1 MSKIVKALEK
11 YKKERNLSSS
21 QVFNLDHAKPPESAL
36 DSDED
41 QYIQENVDTDA
52 AKESMQPYPQ
62 QEERIAVQVVDSREA
77 SQPQADR
84 PSSEPANIAPKR
96 SPHFVLADK
105 QPAKTASTEIEN
117 KGRVPLLGDEK
128 ANPATQPPELTSV
141 APSEPTC
148 ACMPSN
154 RFAPDLISIV
164 NPRCVEAEIFKVLR
178 GKILFPTSGK
188 PPRSIMV
195 TSTVPGEGKSFVAS
209 NLAVNMALNIE
220 KHVLLVDCDIRRPT
234 IHKLFGIGMVK
245 GLSEHL
251 SNGNKL
257 PSLLLKT
264 GVDKLTILP
273 SGTPPANP
281 SELLSSDKMAA
292 LIEELKSRYDDR
304 FLIID
309 SPPPMLGPETT
320 AIAKQVDGIIVVIKF
335 GSTPMDAVEE
345 LIDNLGKEKIIG
357 AVINRFDGRTSRYYG
372 YKKYGKYYR
381 SKLKE

>member
-1 MSKIVKALEK
+1 MSRIVKALEK
-11 YKKERNLSSS
+11 YKKERNLASS
-21 QVFNLDHAKPPESAL
+21 QMYNLDHAKMPASEL
-36 DSDED
+36 EGGKD
-41 QYIQENVDTDA
+41 QTIQENVDAAA
-52 AKESMQPYPQ
+52 AKESTQPYPH
-62 QEERIAVQVVDSREA
+62 QEEGIDSPAADSREA

-84 PSSEPANIAPKR
+84 PSSEPANIALKR
-96 SPHFVLADK
+96 RPYFVLADK
-105 QPAKTASTEIEN
+105 QPAKPASTEIEN
-117 KGRVPLLGDEK
+117 KEETSLQADK
-128 ANPATQPPELTSV
+128 NADPATQPPELTSA

-164 NPRCVEAEIFKVLR
+164 NPRCIEAEIFKVLR
-178 GKILFPTSGK
+178 GKILFPTSGE

-195 TSTVPGEGKSFVAS
+195 TSAVPGEGKSFVAS

-220 KHVLLVDCDIRRPT
+220 KHVLLVDGDIRRPT

-309 SPPPMLGPETT
+309 SPPPMLGPETI
-320 AIAKQVDGIIVVIKF
+320 AIANRVDGIIVVIKF
-335 GSTPMDAVEE
+335 GSTPMDVVEE

-372 YKKYGKYYR
+372 YKKYRKYYH
-381 SKLKE
+381 SKP